1 MKTFVRKLILFALVA
16 VGLVLSTNAQRT
28 IPGTVYREGKPAA
41 GVTVELHRSS
51 QSVMTSF
58 DGKYELTETNMGVI
72 AVIND
77 LHKGRDTGKAWSAV
91 IDFSAIFMIVISVT
105 GLILLFF
112 LKKKRTNGLLWLVIG
127 GAVTLLFYLLV

>member
-1 MKTFVRKLILFALVA
+1 
-16 VGLVLSTNAQRT
+16 
-28 IPGTVYREGKPAA
+28 
-41 GVTVELHRSS
+41 
-51 QSVMTSF
+51 
-58 DGKYELTETNMGVI
+58 MGII

-77 LHKGRDTGKAWSAV
+77 LHKGRDTGKAWSWV

-105 GLILLFF
+105 GLILLVF